1 MISWYSGP
9 KLVVQVFD
17 IVKTKSHVTLKLRT
31 HKIIFKGLRSY
42 IYVYNN
48 SINHSK
54 FYDQLTFLGGLRYQM
69 KKSYSN

>member
-17 IVKTKSHVTLKLRT
+17 IIKTKSHVTLKLRT

-48 SINHSK
+48 SSLSK
-54 FYDQLTFLGGLRYQM
+54 TIKYI
-69 KKSYSN
+69 